1 MGLILIT
8 PPAIEP
14 VTLVEAKAHLRVN
27 FSDDDTLISAFVAAS
42 RMNVEGWL
50 GRALIDQTW
59 DLYLDEFPT
68 DTFKGIQIPLPP
80 LISVTSVKYDDAAGV
95 EQTMD
100 PTGYYVD
107 VASQPGWIVPTGG
120 SGASWPTPLDA
131 INSVRIR
138 FRAGYMTSDSP
149 PVGSVPQDI
158 KHGLLLTLG
167 SLYEHR
173 ESQVVGTIANK
184 LPLGVESLLRRHRV
198 LLGMS

>member
-8 PPAIEP
+8 PPTIEP
-14 VTLVEAKAHLRVN
+14 VTIVEAKAHLRVIS
-27 FSDDDTLISAFVAAS
+27 SDDDTLISALIAAA

-50 GRALIDQTW
+50 GRALIGQTW

-68 DTFKGIQIPLPP
+68 DTFKGIEIPLPP
-80 LISVTSVKYDDAAGV
+80 LISIDSVKYDDTSGV
-95 EQTMD
+95 EQTMN
-100 PTGYYVD
+100 PSSYYVD
-107 VASQPGWIVPTGG
+107 VASQPGWLVPTG
-120 SGASWPTPLDA
+120 SGASWPTTIDA

-138 FRAGYMTSDSP
+138 FTAGYVTNDSP

-158 KHGLLLTLG
+158 KSGLLLVLG

-173 ESQVVGTIANK
+173 ESQIVGTIANK
-184 LPLGVESLLRRHRV
+184 LPLGVEYLLRRHRV